1 MMQFEDFKLGKDWSI
16 EDINTFNNFYN
27 EIWHQNEYNRY
38 GVSVSENDIVVDLG
52 ASIGLFAQY
61 ANYMG
66 ASKIYS
72 FECLEERY
80 ELIKE
85 NCKNSPNITPILG
98 LVGSDAGGNNYN
110 LERIFF
116 DFKLDNIDF
125 LKVDIEGF
133 EYDFILS
140 ASDFFFNKVSKWAI
154 EIHVWGMYQNRNDEY
169 INFLHIM
176 EKFSK
181 NGFKLSVE
189 RIHTHTVLYMLYA
202 SKV

>member
-1 MMQFEDFKLGKDWSI
+1 MKFEDFKLGKDWSS
-16 EDINTFNNFYN
+16 EDVSTFNNFYN
-27 EIWHQNEYNRY
+27 EIWNENEYNRY
-38 GVSVSENDIVVDLG
+38 GVCVSEGDVVVDLG
-52 ASIGLFAQY
+52 ASVGIFSQY
-61 ANYMG
+61 ANSMG

-85 NCKNSPNITPILG
+85 NCKNAENIKPILG
-98 LVGSDAGGNNYN
+98 LVGKDTGGNNYN

-116 DFKLDNIDF
+116 DLQLDKIDF

-133 EYDFILS
+133 EYDFIFN
-140 ASDFFFNKVSKWAI
+140 ASDFLLNKVSKWAI
-154 EIHVWGMYQNRNDEY
+154 EFHIWGMYQNRNDEY

-176 EKFSK
+176 ERFSK

-189 RIHTHTVLYMLYA
+189 RIHTNTVLYMLYA
-202 SKV
+202 SKI